1 LQQNTVA
8 MKKFV
13 IDGQIG
19 EYYFSK
25 SYVREM
31 LKGSET
37 EVVEVNVSSLGG
49 SVDHALDI
57 NDQFAKHG
65 NIIIDYTG
73 LNASS
78 ATIFSMGAKKVRM
91 SENSFYLI
99 HKPMYP
105 VDEWG
110 NMNEDD
116 IEVLITSLEKKKME
130 LAKFTLVI
138 ARMYKDKT
146 GLSINEVLNLMKEQ
160 TWLTA
165 DMAKEKGLVDEVYK
179 PSQIV
184 NYLDD
189 SSKMAM
195 IAASGYPVPPRIKPV
210 AENTD
215 DKPEAYNETKLINK
229 LRKIFNPINT
239 MKKQFVLVNSVLGV
253 EKLEATADG
262 IFLNEKQ
269 LEAIEAKIKADSEAI
284 AAAKPEEKKEDTK
297 TPEASKG
304 DAKPG
309 DDSKP
314 TVEALTAEIVTL
326 KADLAEIRKNPG
338 AAPATTK
345 VENDNLDT
353 KEDINAKL
361 ENMTMAERIE
371 FLSK

>member
-1 LQQNTVA
+1 

-19 EYYFSK
+19 QWYFSK
-25 SYVREM
+25 QFVREM
-31 LKGSET
+31 LKDTSGED
-37 EVVEVNVSSLGG
+37 VEVNISSFGG
-49 SVDHALDI
+49 DVNHAVDIH
-57 NDQFAKHG
+57 DQFAAHG
-65 NIIIDYTG
+65 NIIINYTG
-73 LNASS
+73 FNASA
-78 ATIFSMGAKKVRM
+78 ATLLGLGAKKVRM

-99 HKPMYP
+99 HKPMFW

-116 IEVLITSLEKKKME
+116 IDAVITSLEKKKSE
-130 LAKFTLVI
+130 LAKITMVL

-146 GLSINEVLNLMKEQ
+146 GMSIKDIISLMNEQ

-165 DMAKEKGLVDEVYK
+165 DMAKEKRLVDEVYK
-179 PSQIV
+179 PAQIV

-189 SSKMAM
+189 SKQIAM
-195 IAASGYPVPPRIKPV
+195 ISASGLPVPARPKQV
-210 AENTD
+210 TVTETEAD
-215 DKPEAYNETKLINK
+215 QPEVYNETKLINK
-229 LRKIFNPINT
+229 LRAIFNPINT
-239 MKKQFVLVNSVLGV
+239 MNKQFVLVNSVLGV
-253 EKLEATADG
+253 EKLEATKDG
-262 IFLNEKQ
+262 VFLNEQQ
-269 LEAIEAKIKADSEAI
+269 LETIEAKIKADSEAI
-284 AAAKPEEKKEDTK
+284 AAAKPEGKKEGTK
-297 TPEASKG
+297 TPEASKE

-309 DDSKP
+309 DESKP

-371 FLSK
+371 YLSK